1 MYSLRQQAANLARAG
16 SHTLPARCS
25 EPAPVLLSAT
35 RLVPPTKETRGRTET
50 VYSCHP
56 PGCYQYLP
64 RLLSPVRFPVVGR
77 LKCVK
82 CFFTGRTVRRWL
94 PHMLYRTLDKLRHLR
109 VLQRPN
115 DRPFEGA
122 PLHAGPLP
130 YPLCLFISEIQPKR
144 VSGRTAQIVSYANQ
158 PGVGTPRHS
167 WRHGYRPLMSDRPRY
182 TNARSGPQ
190 APGSSHDAQQSD
202 SQRPNR

>member
-1 MYSLRQQAANLARAG
+1 MYTLRQQAANLSRAG

-77 LKCVK
+77 LKCVSASLLAAPSAAGSHT
-82 CFFTGRTVRRWL
+82 CSTVPW
-94 PHMLYRTLDKLRHLR
+94 
-109 VLQRPN
+109 
-115 DRPFEGA
+115 
-122 PLHAGPLP
+122 
-130 YPLCLFISEIQPKR
+130 IS
-144 VSGRTAQIVSYANQ
+144 
-158 PGVGTPRHS
+158 
-167 WRHGYRPLMSDRPRY
+167 
-182 TNARSGPQ
+182 
-190 APGSSHDAQQSD
+190 
-202 SQRPNR
+202 